1 MRRLLLPVIV
11 VRPRRMK
18 FLIYSLVV
26 NETSA
31 AALLKGNMFLGVLV
45 EMFFLKRTLGSIR
58 RTTGQVEILRGIPKG
73 ASPLCVVVGGGFL
86 RGRGSRNTLPLKR
99 AFGYFSHERKVTRGP
114 GAEPPQRLRA
124 ESQRLGGRNVSPPPG
139 GTRI

>member
-1 MRRLLLPVIV
+1 
-11 VRPRRMK
+11 MK

-73 ASPLCVVVGGGFL
+73 ASPLCVVVGGGIFKGEGESKQPSPLNVLLVTFL
-86 RGRGSRNTLPLKR
+86 
-99 AFGYFSHERKVTRGP
+99 TR
-114 GAEPPQRLRA
+114 EK
-124 ESQRLGGRNVSPPPG
+124 
-139 GTRI
+139 